1 MEQKPLE
8 HKVAIVTGSG
18 SGIGA
23 VIAMTMAKAGAT
35 VVLVGRREANLQEV
49 AAAIEKAGGKA
60 VPMPTDIA
68 DPDQCVAL
76 VKNTV
81 DQLGR
86 LDILINNATATHMR
100 GYKGGGSSIA
110 VAKAVETEE
119 SMHLQD
125 VTLEDWQQSIA
136 VNVMAP
142 FVLIRESIPH
152 LRKQDRAFIV
162 NTGAIGTRFMY
173 PGGGYGVYV
182 ATKNAARGMAVVF
195 SKELRKYTNIRVH
208 IVNPGMVGTPRLAD
222 TLATGGAQELK
233 DVKLIS
239 PQDIADAMLF
249 LVTRTT
255 NGMIDEISVRRED
268 ADYYCY
274 P

>member
-1 MEQKPLE
+1 MNSKPLDQ
-8 HKVAIVTGSG
+8 KVAIVTGGG
-18 SGIGA
+18 SGIGVFISKTLA
-23 VIAMTMAKAGAT
+23 ESGAT
-35 VVLVGRREANLQEV
+35 VVLVGRREANLKEV
-49 AAAIEKAGGKA
+49 ADQISQAGGKA
-60 VPMPTDIA
+60 VPMPTDIS

-86 LDILINNATATHMR
+86 LDILVNNATATHMR
-100 GYKGGGSSIA
+100 GYKGGGSSLA

-119 SMHLQD
+119 TTHLQD
-125 VTLEDWQQSIA
+125 VTLDDWRQSIA

-142 FVLIRESIPH
+142 FILTREAIPH
-152 LRKQDRAFIV
+152 LAKQERAFVV

-182 ATKNAARGMAVVF
+182 ATKNAARSMMVVF

-208 IVNPGMVGTPRLAD
+208 IVNPGMVATPRLTQAI
-222 TLATGGAQELK
+222 AGGSSSELK
-233 DVKLIS
+233 DVKLVN

-249 LVTRTT
+249 LVTRET

-268 ADYYCY
+268 ANYYCY